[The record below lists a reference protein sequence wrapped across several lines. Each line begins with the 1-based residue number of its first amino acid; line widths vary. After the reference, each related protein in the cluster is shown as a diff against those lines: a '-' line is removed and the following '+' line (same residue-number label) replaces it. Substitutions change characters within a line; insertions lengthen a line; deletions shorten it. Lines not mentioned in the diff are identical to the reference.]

1 MPVSRLVQVVI
12 VDVEEDCIE
21 VFDDGVLEVA
31 GEIENV
37 EMTKA
42 KARTLMPTRLSIRSV
57 IAVSS

>member
-1 MPVSRLVQVVI
+1 VQVVS
-12 VDVEEDCIE
+12 VDVTEDCIE
-21 VFDDGVLEVA
+21 LFDDGVLEVA

-42 KARTLMPTRLSIRSV
+42 KARTLMPTRFLIRSV

>member
-1 MPVSRLVQVVI
+1 MQVVS
-12 VDVEEDCIE
+12 VDVAEDCVE

-42 KARTLMPTRLSIRSV
+42 KVRTLMPTRFWIRSV

>member
-1 MPVSRLVQVVI
+1 MPVSRLVQVVS
-12 VDVEEDCIE
+12 VDVTEDCIE
-21 VFDDGVLEVA
+21 LFDDGVLEVA

-42 KARTLMPTRLSIRSV
+42 KARTLMPTRFLIRSV